1 MLNRNYIFRTFL
13 LLYISLLAAH
23 QAAAQYEFLATLNYS
38 NLSLNRIS
46 NIPGVTWITNNST
59 YDQNNRRFFFQGN
72 ATRVVPWNLYTI
84 DAVTGATLFNPVCPS
99 ASIGGQIFGLQYDNV
114 NNTLYVLHQI
124 AGTTYFSSL
133 DPSTGNIIHFT
144 PIPNYLGY
152 DQSTFDED
160 DQFYIVNN
168 GNDLIVINVVTGVI
182 VNDLP
187 NANLNDLVYDNLTR
201 KLYGITSGWQ
211 FDSVSLSTGALN
223 LISNLPPLSLPQANA
238 YTIDEKSGRFIFLG
252 ADPPSAACISN
263 YLYVLDINTG
273 SVISKTI
280 YPYAQNI
287 VSITDENFINFSFDN
302 NTETLYGLNWHPP
315 AVLITPTITV
325 SVSANPVCGGIPI
338 QFTATE
344 TGLPNPGYLWQ
355 LNGNTVG
362 TNSPAYTNNNPAT
375 GDTVIC
381 FLSDLTPCNSTP
393 TVNSNPI
400 IMKVDTAAPF
410 PVTITS
416 SVNNICGG
424 DTILFTATAA
434 GAGADP
440 SYQWE
445 INGLATGS
453 GKDTLSCSGLQN
465 GDSVYCLVTGN
476 AACSLSNESNKF
488 VAIIK
493 ETPSVFV
500 GNDTVISPGQ
510 TVQLDPTITG
520 SVVSYQWSP
529 SIYLNNPS
537 VKNPLASPAATTT
550 YQLTVAGDDGCTASG
565 KITITINYS
574 LKMPNAFS
582 PNGDGLNDV
591 FRIPSQIPQKIIS
604 FSVFNRWGQRIFNT
618 ENSSSGWDGNFGNQ
632 AQPPDTY
639 VWQIKYLDLSSGK
652 VMTASGTVLLVR

>member
-1 MLNRNYIFRTFL
+1 ME
-13 LLYISLLAAH
+13 SLPVG
-23 QAAAQYEFLATLNYS
+23 NS
-38 NLSLNRIS
+38 ILSAFQR
-46 NIPGVTWITNNST
+46 VT
-59 YDQNNRRFFFQGN
+59 
-72 ATRVVPWNLYTI
+72 
-84 DAVTGATLFNPVCPS
+84 
-99 ASIGGQIFGLQYDNV
+99 
-114 NNTLYVLHQI
+114 
-124 AGTTYFSSL
+124 
-133 DPSTGNIIHFT
+133 
-144 PIPNYLGY
+144 
-152 DQSTFDED
+152 
-160 DQFYIVNN
+160 
-168 GNDLIVINVVTGVI
+168 
-182 VNDLP
+182 
-187 NANLNDLVYDNLTR
+187 
-201 KLYGITSGWQ
+201 
-211 FDSVSLSTGALN
+211 LN
-223 LISNLPPLSLPQANA
+223 LISNLPPLSLPQSNA
-238 YTIDEKSGRFIFLG
+238 YTIDEKSGKFIFLG

-287 VSITDENFINFSFDN
+287 VSVTDENFIDFSFDN

-315 AVLITPTITV
+315 AVLITPTIAV

-344 TGLPNPGYLWQ
+344 TGLSNPGYLWQ

-400 IMKVDTAAPF
+400 IMKVNTAAPF

-476 AACSLSNESNKF
+476 AACSLPNESNKF
-488 VAIIK
+488 VAVIK

-529 SIYLNNPS
+529 
-537 VKNPLASPAATTT
+537 
-550 YQLTVAGDDGCTASG
+550 
-565 KITITINYS
+565 IN
-574 LKMPNAFS
+574 LF
-582 PNGDGLNDV
+582 
-591 FRIPSQIPQKIIS
+591 
-604 FSVFNRWGQRIFNT
+604 
-618 ENSSSGWDGNFGNQ
+618 E
-632 AQPPDTY
+632 
-639 VWQIKYLDLSSGK
+639 
-652 VMTASGTVLLVR
+652 